1 MNAPL
6 GGKMPLVEHFRELR
20 RRVVRSALAILLF
33 SAIAWFFYNQII
45 GKLAA
50 PFCDL
55 SAAQASGGTKCGTL
69 YINGVLGPLNL
80 QVKTSFMVGLILSA
94 PIWIYQLWAF
104 IAPGLHKRE
113 RRRSII
119 FFFAAIPFFAV
130 GSVIGYLI
138 IPVAVRVL
146 LGFTPGSLTN
156 LVRFDDYLD
165 FVLRIILLFGGA
177 FELPVFLLALNIV
190 GVLSARSIL
199 KPWRIAIFLIALF
212 TAMFTPTGD
221 PLTMS
226 LLALPLIF
234 FYFSAG
240 LIALVIDRKRN
251 RRQLEEN

>member
-199 KPWRIAIFLIALF
+199 KPWRIAIFLIVLF

-251 RRQLEEN
+251 RRQLEQN